1 METAI
6 SLFFIFKNVCFH
18 LFRGCIARYE
28 KKKKGENI
36 LFLLYKKLNDINLNS
51 FLIVCLIFIYQQT
64 NELQEYE
71 TKNGESLSTFSVS
84 VPRPGIEPG
93 WVAPLVFETS
103 ASTDSAIWAF
113 CAAKVD
119 VFAELTKCFN
129 CFFAKE
135 VAF

>member
-1 METAI
+1 MEAAI

-18 LFRGCIARYE
+18 LFRGCIARYAPL
-28 KKKKGENI
+28 KKGENI

-71 TKNGESLSTFSVS
+71 TKNGESRKTLSVS

-103 ASTDSAIWAF
+103 ASTDSAIWAI
-113 CAAKVD
+113 A
-119 VFAELTKCFN
+119 
-129 CFFAKE
+129 
-135 VAF
+135 